1 MYRPRIDPAFVAIM
15 VAFMSIAALGYT
27 VAFHH
32 SMGGFLKGI
41 MYAVVVDFA
50 LIGVLAASLGWY
62 LANHYLLIEHSG
74 GHTTEQ
80 TVEWL
85 YAFDV
90 HCNSFFPFFILL
102 YVIQYFIMLIL
113 LRDGFLSCF
122 LANSLYSLAFSYY
135 FYITFLGYNILPFL
149 QHTTMFLYPIAGVA
163 IGFVVCTL
171 TRFNISQ
178 HVLRSYFG

>member
-1 MYRPRIDPAFVAIM
+1 
-15 VAFMSIAALGYT
+15 MSVAALGYT

-32 SMGGFLKGI
+32 SLGGFLKGVL
-41 MYAVVVDFA
+41 YAVIVDFA
-50 LIGVLAASLGWY
+50 FVGVLVATLGWY
-62 LANHYLLIEHSG
+62 LSNHYLLIEHSG

-102 YVIQYFIMLIL
+102 YVVQYSL
-113 LRDGFLSCF
+113 LLVCVQDGFIACLLSN
-122 LANSLYSLAFSYY
+122 ALYSVGFSYY
-135 FYITFLGYNILPFL
+135 FYITFLGYDVLPFL
-149 QHTTMFLYPIAGVA
+149 QHTTVFLYPIALVLVT
-163 IGFVVCTL
+163 FVVTCV

-178 HVLRSYFG
+178 HVMRAYFS

>member
-1 MYRPRIDPAFVAIM
+1 M
-15 VAFMSIAALGYT
+15 VTFMSVAALGYT
-27 VAFHH
+27 IAFHH

-41 MYAVVVDFA
+41 LYAVVVDFA

-62 LANHYLLIEHSG
+62 LANHYLLIEYSG
-74 GHTTEQ
+74 SHTTEQ

-102 YVIQYFIMLIL
+102 YVVQYFLMLIL
-113 LRDGFLSCF
+113 LRDGFFECL
-122 LANSLYSLAFSYY
+122 LANSLYALAFSYY
-135 FYITFLGYNILPFL
+135 FYITFLGYNVLPFL
-149 QHTTMFLYPIAGVA
+149 QHTTTFLYPIAAVGV
-163 IGFVVCTL
+163 GFTICIL
-171 TRFNISQ
+171 TRFNVSV